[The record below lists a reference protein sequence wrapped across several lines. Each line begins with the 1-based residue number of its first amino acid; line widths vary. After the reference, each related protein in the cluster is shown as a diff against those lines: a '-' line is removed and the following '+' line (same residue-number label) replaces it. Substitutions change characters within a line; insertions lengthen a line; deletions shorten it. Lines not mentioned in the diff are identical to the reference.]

1 MKKQLLIIAASLA
14 LIPSGQL
21 FAFQN
26 ASLISKTET
35 LIAKNISHNQ
45 AKDSLSKSGDK
56 KYKSKDY
63 RGAIADYTK
72 ILLQNPND
80 TYALFQRALS
90 KSKSGDHQGAILD
103 YSAVIRINPEYYSAF
118 YNRGLSKEKIKDP
131 YGAISDYNKAL
142 SIKEDHENAR
152 INRAWA
158 KSDIGDHKGGI
169 KDFSYLWLLFVY
181 LA

>member
-56 KYKSKDY
+56 KYKSK
-63 RGAIADYTK
+63 G
-72 ILLQNPND
+72 
-80 TYALFQRALS
+80 
-90 KSKSGDHQGAILD
+90 
-103 YSAVIRINPEYYSAF
+103 
-118 YNRGLSKEKIKDP
+118 NRFGK
-131 YGAISDYNKAL
+131 
-142 SIKEDHENAR
+142 
-152 INRAWA
+152 
-158 KSDIGDHKGGI
+158 
-169 KDFSYLWLLFVY
+169 F
-181 LA
+181 